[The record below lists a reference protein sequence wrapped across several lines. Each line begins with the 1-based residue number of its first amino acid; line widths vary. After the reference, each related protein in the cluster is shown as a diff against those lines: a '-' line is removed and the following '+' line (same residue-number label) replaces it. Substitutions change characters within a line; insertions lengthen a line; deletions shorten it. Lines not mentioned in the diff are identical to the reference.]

1 MVLKAWNGVLSS
13 YGSQLDS
20 TCTAAC
26 LTVRVHSVPMLHLV
40 AETLCSK
47 PTHLTALHILG
58 DIVQAPAQVQ
68 QLVRVAAVAQRHV
81 PCG

>member
-1 MVLKAWNGVLSS
+1 
-13 YGSQLDS
+13 
-20 TCTAAC
+20 
-26 LTVRVHSVPMLHLV
+26 MLHLV